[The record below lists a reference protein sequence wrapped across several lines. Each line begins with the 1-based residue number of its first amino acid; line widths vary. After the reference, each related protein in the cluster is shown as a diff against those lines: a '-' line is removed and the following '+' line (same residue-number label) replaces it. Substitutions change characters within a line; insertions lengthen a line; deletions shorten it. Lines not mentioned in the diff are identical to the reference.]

1 MGAVRTVL
9 PVHLMA
15 ALVRAVLPGRIVTP
29 FQSAALPVKVT
40 FFRDVQPSKASFLTS
55 TVPRGMVTE
64 VRLVQS
70 LNIHHAI
77 SLRFA
82 GRRTLVRLVQSIKVQ
97 PPASHRLS
105 GRVTDFRDAQP

>member
-1 MGAVRTVL
+1 
-9 PVHLMA
+9 
-15 ALVRAVLPGRIVTP
+15 
-29 FQSAALPVKVT
+29 
-40 FFRDVQPSKASFLTS
+40 
-55 TVPRGMVTE
+55 MVTE